1 MTYNEQGKRI
11 TYENLAGQV
20 KTTAWDQ
27 FACTPVGELIPAA
40 KSAKSAEI
48 AYGFGDIGNRLSSSE
63 RGTNSVYAANLLN
76 QYCSI
81 TTLTSDVGLQTSSF
95 SPQYDDGNQTLV
107 KTATSIWQVSYNG
120 ENRSGQWTL
129 INSSTPNSS
138 TSTLLSMSYD
148 RMGRRVTKND
158 VMNLLRR
165 QEPMP
170 VELAETLMGMIE
182 ERPVA
187 GFGRSGRAGV
197 PPPAADGDG
206 TPTLPDGG
214 V

>member
-1 MTYNEQGKRI
+1 MIDGIWYTIARNRMTYNLQGKRI
-11 TYENLAGQV
+11 TSENLAGQV
-20 KTTAWDQ
+20 TTTAWDQ
-27 FACTPVGELIPAA
+27 FACTPVGE
-40 KSAKSAEI
+40 
-48 AYGFGDIGNRLSSSE
+48 
-63 RGTNSVYAANLLN
+63 
-76 QYCSI
+76 

-129 INSSTPNSS
+129 INSST
-138 TSTLLSMSYD
+138 STLLSMSYD

-165 QEPMP
+165 QEPMH
-170 VELAETLMGMIE
+170 EGLAETLIAMIE
-182 ERPVA
+182 GRPVA

-206 TPTLPDGG
+206 TPSLPARSHDAVADGTATLPAGECF
-214 V
+214 